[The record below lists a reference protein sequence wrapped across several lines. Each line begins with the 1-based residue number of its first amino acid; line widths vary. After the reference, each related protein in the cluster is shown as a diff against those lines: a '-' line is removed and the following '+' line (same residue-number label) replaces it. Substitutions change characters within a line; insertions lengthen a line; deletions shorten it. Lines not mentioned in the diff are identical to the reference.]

1 MKPFKLARHF
11 HSKHNNLKDKP
22 LEYFERLRS
31 NMNDQKKQMKKM
43 TTTEKSILHA
53 SYVISLQIAKTKK
66 NNTIGE
72 ELIKPCILSAAEQI
86 LGPEAA
92 QKFDGIPLSNNTV
105 QRKIKDIAMDIEQQV
120 IEEVKKSP
128 YFAIQLD
135 ESTDVSNCAI
145 LLCFVR
151 YKEKTDF
158 KEELLC
164 YIDLPGLTTGSE
176 IFRLLNTY
184 FSEKDIN
191 WANCVGVCTDG
202 AASITGYR
210 SGVVAKIKEVAHKE
224 MLFTHCI
231 IHREHLASKKL
242 SPDLKNVLT
251 NAVKIVN
258 ATRSRPLNSRLFQAL
273 CESMD
278 SQHDHLL
285 LHAEVRWLSRGRV
298 LSRLFELREETK
310 HFSREMNSPLAEF
323 LLDEM
328 WLCKLAYLADIFGRL
343 NELNTSLQDPCPSI
357 FVLRKKTEAFK
368 QKLALWDSL
377 VQKEDAIM
385 FPILNE
391 YLASADVNCKELLS
405 IVSQHLKELANSFDH
420 YFPEHEDS
428 RRGNL

>member
-1 MKPFKLARHF
+1 
-11 HSKHNNLKDKP
+11 
-22 LEYFERLRS
+22 
-31 NMNDQKKQMKKM
+31 MKKM
-43 TTTEKSILHA
+43 TTTEKSFLHA
-53 SYVISLQIAKTKK
+53 SYLISLQIAKTKK
-66 NNTIGE
+66 LYTIGE

-92 QKFDGIPLSNNTV
+92 RKFDGIPLSNNTV
-105 QRKIKDIAMDIEQQV
+105 QRRIEDIAMDIEQQV

-151 YKEKTDF
+151 YKGKPDF

-164 YIDLPGLTTGSE
+164 YIDLPGRTTGSE

-202 AASITGYR
+202 AASMTGYR

-242 SPDLKNVLT
+242 SPDLNLLT

-258 ATRSRPLNSRLFQAL
+258 AIRSRPLNSRLFQAL

-278 SQHDHLL
+278 LQHDHLL

-310 HFSREMNSPLAEF
+310 YFLREMNSPLAEF

-343 NELNTSLQDPCPSI
+343 NELNTFLQGPCTSI
-357 FVLRKKTEAFK
+357 FLLRKKTDAFK
-368 QKLALWDSL
+368 
-377 VQKEDAIM
+377 
-385 FPILNE
+385 
-391 YLASADVNCKELLS
+391 
-405 IVSQHLKELANSFDH
+405 
-420 YFPEHEDS
+420 
-428 RRGNL
+428 

>member
-1 MKPFKLARHF
+1 
-11 HSKHNNLKDKP
+11 
-22 LEYFERLRS
+22 
-31 NMNDQKKQMKKM
+31 
-43 TTTEKSILHA
+43 
-53 SYVISLQIAKTKK
+53 
-66 NNTIGE
+66 
-72 ELIKPCILSAAEQI
+72 
-86 LGPEAA
+86 
-92 QKFDGIPLSNNTV
+92 
-105 QRKIKDIAMDIEQQV
+105 MDIEQQV

-151 YKEKTDF
+151 YKGKTDF
-158 KEELLC
+158 KKERLF
-164 YIDLPGLTTGSE
+164 YIDLPGRTTGSE
-176 IFRLLNTY
+176 IFRLLNMY

-191 WANCVGVCTDG
+191 WANCVRVCTDG

-231 IHREHLASKKL
+231 IHREHLTSKKL
-242 SPDLKNVLT
+242 SPDLKNELT

-258 ATRSRPLNSRLFQAL
+258 AIRSRPLNSRLFQAL

-310 HFSREMNSPLAEF
+310 HFLREMNSPLAEF
-323 LLDEM
+323 LLDEI

-343 NELNTSLQDPCPSI
+343 NELNTSLQGSCTSI
-357 FVLRKKTEAFK
+357 FVLRKR
-368 QKLALWDSL
+368 LMLSNRSWDFGIVL
-377 VQKEDAIM
+377 
-385 FPILNE
+385 
-391 YLASADVNCKELLS
+391 CKRKIQLCF
-405 IVSQHLKELANSFDH
+405 QF
-420 YFPEHEDS
+420 
-428 RRGNL
+428 

>member
-1 MKPFKLARHF
+1 M
-11 HSKHNNLKDKP
+11 
-22 LEYFERLRS
+22 
-31 NMNDQKKQMKKM
+31 
-43 TTTEKSILHA
+43 
-53 SYVISLQIAKTKK
+53 
-66 NNTIGE
+66 
-72 ELIKPCILSAAEQI
+72 IKPCILSAAEQI

-92 QKFDGIPLSNNTV
+92 RKFDGIPLSNNTV
-105 QRKIKDIAMDIEQQV
+105 QRRIEDIAMDIEQQV

-151 YKEKTDF
+151 YKGKTDF

-164 YIDLPGLTTGSE
+164 YIDLPGRTTGSE

-202 AASITGYR
+202 AASMTGYR
-210 SGVVAKIKEVAHKE
+210 SGVVSKIKEVAHKE

-242 SPDLKNVLT
+242 SLDLKNVLT
-251 NAVKIVN
+251 NAVKIIN
-258 ATRSRPLNSRLFQAL
+258 AIRSRPLNSRLFQAF

-278 SQHDHLL
+278 WQHDHLL
-285 LHAEVRWLSRGRV
+285 LHAEVRWLSRERV

-310 HFSREMNSPLAEF
+310 HFLREMNSPLAEF

-328 WLCKLAYLADIFGRL
+328 WLCKLAYLADI
-343 NELNTSLQDPCPSI
+343 
-357 FVLRKKTEAFK
+357 
-368 QKLALWDSL
+368 
-377 VQKEDAIM
+377 
-385 FPILNE
+385 
-391 YLASADVNCKELLS
+391 
-405 IVSQHLKELANSFDH
+405 
-420 YFPEHEDS
+420 
-428 RRGNL
+428 

>member
-1 MKPFKLARHF
+1 
-11 HSKHNNLKDKP
+11 
-22 LEYFERLRS
+22 
-31 NMNDQKKQMKKM
+31 
-43 TTTEKSILHA
+43 
-53 SYVISLQIAKTKK
+53 
-66 NNTIGE
+66 
-72 ELIKPCILSAAEQI
+72 
-86 LGPEAA
+86 
-92 QKFDGIPLSNNTV
+92 
-105 QRKIKDIAMDIEQQV
+105 MDIEQQV
-120 IEEVKKSP
+120 IEDLKKSP

-135 ESTDVSNCAI
+135 ESTDMSNCAI

-151 YKEKTDF
+151 YKGKTDF

-164 YIDLPGLTTGSE
+164 YIDLPERTSGSE
-176 IFRLLNTY
+176 IFRLLKTY

-202 AASITGYR
+202 AASMTGYR

-231 IHREHLASKKL
+231 IHREHSRKASKKL

-251 NAVKIVN
+251 NALKIVN
-258 ATRSRPLNSRLFQAL
+258 AIKSRPLNSRLFQAL

-310 HFSREMNSPLAEF
+310 YFLREMNSPLAEL

-343 NELNTSLQDPCPSI
+343 NELNTSLQGPCTSI
-357 FVLRKKTEAFK
+357 FVLRKKTDAFK

-377 VQKEDAIM
+377 MQKEDTIM

-405 IVSQHLKELANSFDH
+405 FVSQHLKDLANSFDQ
-420 YFPEHEDS
+420 YFPEHEDP
-428 RRGNL
+428 RRGNLWINNPFIEDVNTCDLNPH

>member
-1 MKPFKLARHF
+1 
-11 HSKHNNLKDKP
+11 
-22 LEYFERLRS
+22 
-31 NMNDQKKQMKKM
+31 
-43 TTTEKSILHA
+43 
-53 SYVISLQIAKTKK
+53 
-66 NNTIGE
+66 
-72 ELIKPCILSAAEQI
+72 
-86 LGPEAA
+86 
-92 QKFDGIPLSNNTV
+92 
-105 QRKIKDIAMDIEQQV
+105 MDIEQQV

-151 YKEKTDF
+151 YKGKTDF
-158 KEELLC
+158 KKERLF
-164 YIDLPGLTTGSE
+164 YIDLPGRTTGSE
-176 IFRLLNTY
+176 IFRLLNMY

-191 WANCVGVCTDG
+191 WANCVRVYTDG

-231 IHREHLASKKL
+231 IHREHLTSKKL
-242 SPDLKNVLT
+242 SPDLKNELT

-258 ATRSRPLNSRLFQAL
+258 AIRSRPLNSRLFQAL

-310 HFSREMNSPLAEF
+310 HFLREMNSPLAEF
-323 LLDEM
+323 LLDEI

-343 NELNTSLQDPCPSI
+343 NELNTSLQGSCTSI
-357 FVLRKKTEAFK
+357 FVLRKR
-368 QKLALWDSL
+368 LMLSNRSWDFGIVL
-377 VQKEDAIM
+377 
-385 FPILNE
+385 
-391 YLASADVNCKELLS
+391 CKRKIQLCF
-405 IVSQHLKELANSFDH
+405 QF
-420 YFPEHEDS
+420 
-428 RRGNL
+428 